1 MYITQTS
8 PSEVAPGAEAQA
20 DSARRLQELINSL
33 TVEFVSILDLDELI
47 ERIAERLK
55 DVIDYKFF
63 NLLLADE
70 EKGGLVWKKSIG
82 YQPEEVARHEII
94 PFDRSVASA
103 AWRQGHT
110 IVVNDVMSDPRYL
123 HIPTE
128 GGDEPRSM
136 IAVPL
141 TLVRERK
148 VVGVLTIESAEPDYF
163 TREHE
168 RILNV
173 LGNQLAVA
181 LENAR
186 LYDELRARTRE
197 METLIEI
204 GHEINSILDLD
215 RLLDQIVPLL
225 RRVVSFD
232 YLSVGLIDGDSQ
244 EFVWHIEE
252 SYSAPSHAQAT
263 RTKITEGIVG
273 RAVRER
279 RPVIV
284 GDVADDP
291 DYRATETWRD
301 RERHSEMAVPL
312 VYEGEVIGVIALE
325 SSRTEAFDGDHARL
339 LESVA
344 NNLSI
349 ALVNARLYA
358 ERVEREQRLEHEILL
373 ARDVQRAMIPDAA
386 PVMRR
391 FEIAARLE
399 PALNLSGD
407 FYDYIKLADQRLGVM
422 IGDVAGK
429 GVRAAMGMAAA
440 RSIVRSM
447 ARSGFGVSKTLRA
460 VNSRLYRDLARQLLV
475 TLVYGVLDA
484 EERTFQYCNAGHN
497 PPILMRP
504 DGKWRT
510 LKTGGLMLGIFD
522 QQQYKSETIHL
533 QRGDVLCF
541 YTDGLSEAHT
551 PYPERAEYGERR
563 IVQVLLE
570 QRRQKASAIADAL
583 LQSVKEFSTG
593 AHQHDDLTLV
603 IIKAV

>member
-1 MYITQTS
+1 MQITPS
-8 PSEVAPGAEAQA
+8 PSADTTTTNAPPDAAL
-20 DSARRLQELINSL
+20 RLQDLINSL

-47 ERIAERLK
+47 ERIALRVKE
-55 DVIDYKFF
+55 VIDYKFF

-70 EKGGLVWKKSIG
+70 ERGGLVWKKSIG

-103 AWRQGHT
+103 AWRYGHT
-110 IVVNDVMSDPRYL
+110 IVVGDVQHDPRYL

-128 GGDEPRSM
+128 GSTAPRSM

-148 VVGVLTIESAEPDYF
+148 VVGVLTIESAEVNYF

-186 LYDELRARTRE
+186 LYDQLRERTEE

-215 RLLDQIVPLL
+215 RLLDQIAPLL

-232 YLSVGLIDGDSQ
+232 YLSVGLIDEESE

-263 RTKITEGIVG
+263 RTKVTQGIVG
-273 RAVRER
+273 RAVRQR
-279 RPVIV
+279 RAVIV
-284 GDVADDP
+284 GDVSRDP
-291 DYRATETWRD
+291 DYHVTETWR
-301 RERHSEMAVPL
+301 ECVPHSEVAVPL
-312 VYEGEVIGVIALE
+312 IYEDKVIGVIAIE
-325 SSRTEAFDGDHARL
+325 SSRTHAFDNNDAHL
-339 LESVA
+339 LESIG

-349 ALVNARLYA
+349 AIANARLYA

-386 PVMRR
+386 PAMKRL
-391 FEIAARLE
+391 EIAARLE

-440 RSIVRSM
+440 RSIVRAM

-460 VNSRLYRDLARQLLV
+460 VNSRLHRDLARQLLV

-484 EERTFQYCNAGHN
+484 EARTFQYCNAGHN

-504 DGKWRT
+504 DGKWRA

-522 QQQYKSETIHL
+522 QQQYKSETVYL
-533 QRGDVLCF
+533 QRGDVLFF
-541 YTDGLSEAHT
+541 YTDGVSEAHT
-551 PYPERAEYGERR
+551 PYPERAEFGERR
-563 IVQVLLE
+563 IVQVLAE
-570 QRRQKASAIADAL
+570 HRRQRASVIADAVL
-583 LQSVKEFSTG
+583 NAVNEFSKG
-593 AHQHDDLTLV
+593 AHQHDDLTLMV
-603 IIKAV
+603 IKAL